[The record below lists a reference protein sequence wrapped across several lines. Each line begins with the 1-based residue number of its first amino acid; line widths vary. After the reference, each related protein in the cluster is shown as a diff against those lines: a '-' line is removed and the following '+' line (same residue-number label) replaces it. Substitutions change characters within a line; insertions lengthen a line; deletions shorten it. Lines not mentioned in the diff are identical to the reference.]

1 MRQNCV
7 MAKDS
12 AGATDTLALAQDER
26 CAVGGQTRIGEF
38 QSAGPLTLAKGTR
51 SGSGGDACSIGGR
64 SRGSKR
70 PKEAAS
76 QAKALE
82 RRARVIEVLAVAAQK
97 RIKLAEIAMRM
108 ATEKAVVN
116 TAVEA
121 FKLPL

>member
-1 MRQNCV
+1 
-7 MAKDS
+7 
-12 AGATDTLALAQDER
+12 
-26 CAVGGQTRIGEF
+26 
-38 QSAGPLTLAKGTR
+38 
-51 SGSGGDACSIGGR
+51 
-64 SRGSKR
+64 
-70 PKEAAS
+70 
-76 QAKALE
+76 LE